1 MEFEHL
7 QSVLLPEDEGP
18 LGVGLRVE
26 LLSLDEAELQLG
38 LQHLPHE
45 LRANIQACIFLDL
58 IADQLGAA
66 DGLAFPSEAADRFLD
81 R

>member
-26 LLSLDEAELQLG
+26 LLGLDEAQPAVL
-38 LQHLPHE
+38 LQHLSI
-45 LRANIQACIFLDL
+45 LLF
-58 IADQLGAA
+58 
-66 DGLAFPSEAADRFLD
+66 
-81 R
+81 